1 MHAGAG
7 ASASTNNNGHAE
19 EVGHNVDVPAE
30 VLLDGEHVMSD
41 RYAEVTGIA
50 QLHTIKR
57 TALRMCNRLVD
68 FFHMLVYSCS
78 TPPLCT
84 TAFWGVAEL
93 KGLLLAAISMLLRTL
108 LER

>member
-57 TALRMCNRLVD
+57 TALRRCNRLVD
-68 FFHMLVYSCS
+68 NFHMLVYSCS
-78 TPPLCT
+78 TPPCAQLPS
-84 TAFWGVAEL
+84 GE
-93 KGLLLAAISMLLRTL
+93 
-108 LER
+108 